1 MVLVKCYCVV
11 HCGYL
16 TIQVIIYFVGILKTS
31 DSHPQT
37 EVRGILKRSTSAKK
51 ASGGVKGIL
60 KVEPLSHE
68 DVDQH
73 HGILKRNS
81 STENR
86 PEGHSILKKE
96 SSFETRKDQ
105 PEKSV
110 LKKEPSFELKGE
122 PMKSALKK
130 DPCVESKGE
139 TSPVAHKKNS
149 SFEMKAEP
157 DKGVLKSPV
166 THQAKEVKGI
176 LKEPSFEVE
185 SHGEPHGILKGDVSH
200 KESEVDDC
208 CIAMTR
214 DVDDVR
220 IDYDVVLSCTSSPDV
235 SATEEPPPGDAL
247 GPVAR
252 RRIQREKRK
261 KNER

>member
-1 MVLVKCYCVV
+1 MLN
-11 HCGYL
+11 GYR
-16 TIQVIIYFVGILKTS
+16 VIRCQYLILRFIHFVGILKTS
-31 DSHPQT
+31 DSHPLT

-96 SSFETRKDQ
+96 SSFEARKDQ

-122 PMKSALKK
+122 PMKSALRK
-130 DPCVESKGE
+130 DPSVESRGD
-139 TSPVAHKKNS
+139 TSAVTLKKNL
-149 SFEMKAEP
+149 SFEGKTEP

-166 THQAKEVKGI
+166 THQTKEVKGI

-185 SHGEPHGILKGDVSH
+185 SHGKPHGILKGDVSH
-200 KESEVDDC
+200 KESVVDDC

-220 IDYDVVLSCTSSPDV
+220 IDYDVALSCTSSPDV
-235 SATEEPPPGDAL
+235 SATEEPLPPEDAL